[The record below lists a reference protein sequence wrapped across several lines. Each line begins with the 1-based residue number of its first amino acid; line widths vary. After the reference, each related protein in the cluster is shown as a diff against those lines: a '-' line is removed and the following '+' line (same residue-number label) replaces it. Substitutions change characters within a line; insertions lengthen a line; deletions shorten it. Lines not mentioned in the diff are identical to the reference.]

1 MNRAT
6 LALLGLGL
14 LLGPPAW
21 AHDEDPVEAALQDP
35 LATGLLVMSVYPD
48 TQSWDAGIVA
58 GDIVLSYDGAA
69 ATDLA
74 ALGAAKAAAEA
85 ARAGDAEAG
94 PIVCVIRRA
103 ADGEEVEIPLAPGQ
117 LGLQLVPV
125 TEGRPPAPLP
135 ADTGAPLRA
144 AEAGDRDEWFALSM
158 GGAKCGVEHVTVRTE
173 GELLHFTHEVAFDGG
188 PQWGLHHGIVR
199 ATMRC
204 GTTARPV
211 AISYENGLNGWISRS
226 RVERDEEGRPVWRAT
241 GGIPG
246 QPQNVTETPL
256 RDGASTLPSYA
267 VAQIA
272 RLLPREE
279 GACLRFR
286 PVSDWDGAPG
296 LPAAIVCVG
305 PETVKVGETE
315 HAVWKFEQRQLGGNT
330 LGTYWFDAER
340 RLVQAA
346 YGGPL
351 ATAATKEAALEGL
364 SPELKPRTAD

>member
-1 MNRAT
+1 MKRAT

-14 LLGPPAW
+14 LLGPTAR
-21 AHDEDPVEAALQDP
+21 AHDEDPVEAALREP
-35 LATGLLVMSVYPD
+35 RATGLLVMMVYAD

-58 GDIVLSYDGAA
+58 GDIVLSYDGTAVS
-69 ATDLA
+69 DLA
-74 ALGAAKAAAEA
+74 SLSAAKEAAEA
-85 ARAGDAEAG
+85 ARRDGSNAG
-94 PIVCVIRRA
+94 PIPCVIRRA
-103 ADGEEVEIPLAPGQ
+103 ADGAEVEVALAPGQ

-125 TEGRPPAPLP
+125 TADRPPSPLP

-144 AEAGDRDEWFALSM
+144 ADAGARDEWFALSM
-158 GGAKCGVEHVTVRTE
+158 GGTKCGMEHVTVRVE

-188 PQWGLHHGIVR
+188 PEWGLHHGIVR
-199 ATMRC
+199 ATIRC

-246 QPQNVTETPL
+246 QPQNVTEMPL
-256 RDGASTLPSYA
+256 LDGASTLPSYA

-305 PETVKVGETE
+305 PETVKIGETE
-315 HAVWKFEQRQLGGNT
+315 HAAWKFEQRQLGGNT

-364 SPELKPRTAD
+364 SPELTPRTAD